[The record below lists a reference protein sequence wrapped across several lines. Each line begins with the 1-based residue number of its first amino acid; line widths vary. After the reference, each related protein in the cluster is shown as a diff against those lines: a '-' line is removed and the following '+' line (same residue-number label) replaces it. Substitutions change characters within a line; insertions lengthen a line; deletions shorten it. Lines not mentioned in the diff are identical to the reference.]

1 MTSESLKSEHHADQE
16 TMTGSASFSP
26 MNTQSTSID
35 PLLKDSKSTSDLTT
49 LGKRSPKYA
58 LAPMVRIGSLPMRL
72 LSLSYGADEVYSP
85 ELVDKSLMTC
95 KRIINSKLGC
105 VDYIREHDNHLVL
118 RTVPS
123 LEKNHLRVQLGS
135 SCPETA
141 LTAALKVRDDCSGI
155 DLNCGCPKA
164 FSLQGGMGAALLRQ
178 PKTLLAI
185 LHRLA
190 HSEEL
195 NLSISC
201 KIRLLYKE
209 VSHDTMP
216 LNGNQQQSQDKSKQC
231 NSTETVD
238 SDCCEFKDSTDRDDS
253 SIGTTTQTVDTACS
267 ATDNEVKNNTAVAS
281 SSPSTKQAIEHRQQ
295 WEFPVDLQ
303 ATLSLC
309 RSILSVGG
317 RLDRLAIHGRTPKE
331 DTKQSAHWDCL
342 YWLACKLKQEFPD
355 KQIYLNGDFLDAKSI
370 ETFQKEN
377 MCDGLL
383 LEDQLNLLS
392 MKDSKDSLTSI
403 IGSDSLPRDQL
414 NLLSIN
420 DSSDLQASMKSS
432 DSTNTAY
439 DSSNAMID
447 NKRQSSLSVPDGFLL
462 ARGPMLNASIFA
474 VLKGKQSELTTLHE
488 LSVEFLKLAI
498 QYELGMALSK
508 FTLLSMWPASGRIGQ
523 MVLHAKSME
532 QLCLAFDESIIVQK
546 DGNTLTVKAQTEH
559 TDDKQST
566 AQQTS
571 IEHSNTQQSNVSQS
585 ISDKLD
591 YVPDISRHFGGHLPA
606 QCIIEA

>member
-1 MTSESLKSEHHADQE
+1 M
-16 TMTGSASFSP
+16 
-26 MNTQSTSID
+26 
-35 PLLKDSKSTSDLTT
+35 
-49 LGKRSPKYA
+49 
-58 LAPMVRIGSLPMRL
+58 
-72 LSLSYGADEVYSP
+72 
-85 ELVDKSLMTC
+85 
-95 KRIINSKLGC
+95 
-105 VDYIREHDNHLVL
+105 
-118 RTVPS
+118 
-123 LEKNHLRVQLGS
+123 
-135 SCPETA
+135 
-141 LTAALKVRDDCSGI
+141 
-155 DLNCGCPKA
+155 
-164 FSLQGGMGAALLRQ
+164 
-178 PKTLLAI
+178 
-185 LHRLA
+185 
-190 HSEEL
+190 
-195 NLSISC
+195 
-201 KIRLLYKE
+201 
-209 VSHDTMP
+209 
-216 LNGNQQQSQDKSKQC
+216 
-231 NSTETVD
+231 
-238 SDCCEFKDSTDRDDS
+238 
-253 SIGTTTQTVDTACS
+253 
-267 ATDNEVKNNTAVAS
+267 
-281 SSPSTKQAIEHRQQ
+281 
-295 WEFPVDLQ
+295 DLQ

-420 DSSDLQASMKSS
+420 DSNDLHTLIKSS
-432 DSTNTAY
+432 DSTKTAY

-447 NKRQSSLSVPDGFLL
+447 NKRQNNIFIPDGFLL

-488 LSVEFLKLAI
+488 LSIEFLKMAHK
-498 QYELGMALSK
+498 YELGMALSK

-523 MVLHAKSME
+523 MVLHAKSMD
-532 QLCLAFDESIIVQK
+532 QLCRAFDESIIVQK
-546 DGNTLTVKAQTEH
+546 DGNTTAVKVQTEH
-559 TDDKQST
+559 ADNKQSNIPQP
-566 AQQTS
+566 A
-571 IEHSNTQQSNVSQS
+571 IQQSIAPQSHTPLSITQQS

-591 YVPDISRHFGGHLPA
+591 YVPDISRHFGGNLPA